1 MGAKMVKCLTGR
13 DISSGGQW
21 NSGTWLPIY
30 ATFHP
35 RGQRNTQSGRRRNN
49 ANSSERSV
57 IRVMH
62 SQYSLYFFFS
72 AEWTPVSRQPL
83 AIHMYTGYLA
93 RDIETKR
100 KIWHEILRPKGKSD
114 NQMRDLIQ
122 LSNLIHLFSYFVAIS
137 RAKWPL
143 IIDQWPIRRG
153 LKLLCME
160 YL

>member
-1 MGAKMVKCLTGR
+1 VDNETVGRGCLFMQLSTLGASAILNLG
-13 DISSGGQW
+13 DGG
-21 NSGTWLPIY
+21 T
-30 ATFHP
+30 
-35 RGQRNTQSGRRRNN
+35 TQTARNN
-49 ANSSERSV
+49 QSYESMSHAFT
-57 IRVMH
+57 IL
-62 SQYSLYFFFS
+62 SLFFLFLFFS

-137 RAKWPL
+137 RAK
-143 IIDQWPIRRG
+143 
-153 LKLLCME
+153 
-160 YL
+160 